1 MKVIR
6 AEVEAEL
13 KGKLSQILAE
23 HSINDCPSC
32 FAALE
37 TPDLNTE
44 DAIIDLFWEYLEGK
58 VNAY

>member
-1 MKVIR
+1 MTNLSREKL
-6 AEVEAEL
+6 EAAL
-13 KGKLSQILAE
+13 KNKLSQLLAE
-23 HSINDCPSC
+23 HSINDCPRC

-58 VNAY
+58 VNA